1 MALRPVSPEIVK
13 EMCQALGLP
22 SLNRPHAAQVD
33 PGDWGMV
40 FTYIPIKAEEYTAL
54 PTRLKSSV
62 YCFGRN
68 RYGVVVHVPKSFEL
82 PEKDKVATISAV
94 YDQMNN
100 LRELG
105 YTTEGNPEMRWIKDS
120 VRQDQLLEYAKKKK
134 IQPKIQVRSAHIDHT
149 GMLYR
154 FA

>member
-1 MALRPVSPEIVK
+1 MALRPVSPDILQ

-22 SLNRPHAAQVD
+22 SMNRPHAAQVD

-40 FTYIPIKAEEYTAL
+40 FMYIPLASEEYGKMPA
-54 PTRLKSSV
+54 RLKSSV

-82 PEKDKVATISAV
+82 PVKDKVATISAV

-100 LRELG
+100 LKELG
-105 YTTEGNPEMRWIKDS
+105 YTTEENPEMRRVNDS

-134 IQPKIQVRSAHIDHT
+134 IPVKIQVRSAK
-149 GMLYR
+149 
-154 FA
+154 